1 MNYFIDVFQQTE
13 ISTLKKELEALN
25 ERLKTE
31 VDELNASVTKQT
43 KLAACHLDRYRSLM
57 KRYGMLEEE
66 NDKLKDEL
74 GTEAEC
80 SHRVHSDLE
89 FLFMIYYENPEQIWV

>member
-1 MNYFIDVFQQTE
+1 MFQQTE
-13 ISTLKKELEALN
+13 ITTLKKELEALN
-25 ERLKTE
+25 ERLKSE

-74 GTEAEC
+74 GTEAA
-80 SHRVHSDLE
+80 STAQYSQ
-89 FLFMIYYENPEQIWV
+89 LFNMFYA

>member
-1 MNYFIDVFQQTE
+1 MFQQTE
-13 ISTLKKELEALN
+13 RQDEIATLKKELEALN

-31 VDELNASVTKQT
+31 VDELNASVAKKT

-74 GTEAEC
+74 GTVAEC
-80 SHRVHSDLE
+80 SHSTHSVVACLIQDL
-89 FLFMIYYENPEQIWV
+89 YEHPEKS